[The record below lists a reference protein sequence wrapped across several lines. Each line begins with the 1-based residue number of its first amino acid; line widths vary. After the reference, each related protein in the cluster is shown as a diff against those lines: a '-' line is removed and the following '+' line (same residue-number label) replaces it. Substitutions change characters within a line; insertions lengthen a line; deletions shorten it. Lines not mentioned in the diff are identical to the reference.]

1 VKSIFDKLPRRF
13 KNRVRLIFAAIF
25 SKSSDLETTM
35 VSIQKPP
42 DVVLRGWGNPYD
54 VLTRL
59 LPQYGSVDNDILQL
73 VDREN
78 NRDSSEEDVIKLLY
92 NIIRQTKS
100 KTIIEIGIYHGAASL
115 SMAQGIN
122 ENGGGEIHLVDI
134 SREFLKEVGSK
145 ISEKKWKVT
154 VHQHYVQLNKKNDTI
169 NLPKT
174 DVLFIDSCHTYE
186 AVKNDMRQYQPLV
199 SPGGFLILH
208 DTIQHEGPRRVASEM
223 FEKGLKGCSLATSHG
238 SGITIFQC

>member
-1 VKSIFDKLPRRF
+1 MKSIFDKLPRRF
-13 KNRVRLIFAAIF
+13 KNRVKLIFAAIF

-73 VDREN
+73 ADREN
-78 NRDSSEEDVIKLLY
+78 NHDSSEEDVIKLLY

-100 KTIIEIGIYHGAASL
+100 KTIIEIGIYHGAAAL
-115 SMAQGIN
+115 CMAQAIN

-134 SREFLKEVGSK
+134 SREFLQEVGGK
-145 ISEKKWKVT
+145 ISKKKR
-154 VHQHYVQLNKKNDTI
+154 
-169 NLPKT
+169 
-174 DVLFIDSCHTYE
+174 E
-186 AVKNDMRQYQPLV
+186 
-199 SPGGFLILH
+199 
-208 DTIQHEGPRRVASEM
+208 
-223 FEKGLKGCSLATSHG
+223 
-238 SGITIFQC
+238 